1 MQGREDG
8 EARAGAE
15 LLRAAALGQEGRA
28 AGLLAAAG
36 GPDARRDAGGRGALH
51 LAAGRGHA
59 GTARLLLSK
68 GADADADDHLGRTPL
83 HYAAEWGQ
91 EAAAALLVKSGAW
104 VDALDGGDDTPL
116 HLAARRGRRGAAE
129 VLCRDGRA
137 RVAGANRAGL
147 SPAGEAAVHGH
158 LGLLKDLHG
167 RGAELDDVPGSY
179 SLLHVA
185 AGLGRHAVVAFLLDL
200 GHDPDGAANEEG
212 LTALHCAALG
222 ADLTTVRTL
231 LNAGASPTVRNNAG
245 KVPGE
250 VLPGGAPEE
259 LAELLPVEAAR
270 EAEEAPPPAASA
282 ASAAA
287 AGGGAGVGASREQRR
302 EGARRLAETSPA
314 ELERQG
320 LLDLLKEDVLKV
332 QRIQQ
337 AIQLQ
342 YLLGALHANSD
353 FQRSLAKPPV
363 AKAVDAVVKDPL
375 EARAYQDDPEV
386 MDTLNTLR
394 RMQDFCRRLGIA
406 NVARSDLLAKP
417 GYEAADEKRK
427 RQLQAVLDKAL
438 DVIATK
444 VEGRRAAPEAA
455 GDAGD
460 AGAGEAVEEINPPEA
475 ARKGAGGAKG
485 KAKEKV
491 LLPPQGP
498 QGPEGAPAA
507 AAAGTKREF
516 WAKVK
521 KAFVQQMISG
531 ALALCTT
538 MIFMKFFNFGAFFGT
553 ERAPAA
559 SGPGDSEFVR

>member
-15 LLRAAALGQEGRA
+15 LLRAAALGQEGRV

-59 GTARLLLSK
+59 GAARLLLSK

-91 EAAAALLVKSGAW
+91 EAAAALLVKRGAW

-231 LNAGASPTVRNNAG
+231 LNAGASPTARNIAG
-245 KVPGE
+245 KLPGE
-250 VLPGGAPEE
+250 VLPDGAPEE
-259 LAELLPVEAAR
+259 LAELLPAEAAR
-270 EAEEAPPPAASA
+270 EAAEAAEAPPPA

-287 AGGGAGVGASREQRR
+287 AGGGARAGASREQRR
-302 EGARRLAETSPA
+302 EGAQRLAETSPA

-353 FQRSLAKPPV
+353 FQRSLAKAAV

-375 EARAYQDDPEV
+375 EARAYQDNPEV

-438 DVIATK
+438 DAIAAK
-444 VEGRRAAPEAA
+444 VEGRP
-455 GDAGD
+455 GD
-460 AGAGEAVEEINPPEA
+460 GEAVEEISPPPET
-475 ARKGAGGAKG
+475 AREGARGAKG

-498 QGPEGAPAA
+498 EGGEGAPAA

-516 WAKVK
+516 WVKVK